1 MTDAPLIVFG
11 GICLIAFGVV
21 AFMVFRAVFQEIGS
35 MRGDIKGI
43 MQALAQIAEFQG
55 NLIDEMPEKHGERLV
70 KVEKWI
76 EGREALARH
85 ITAQAQHRRGG
96 EGSMR

>member
-43 MQALAQIAEFQG
+43 TQALALMSENQG
-55 NLIDEMPEKHGERLV
+55 HIIH
-70 KVEKWI
+70 
-76 EGREALARH
+76 ALQLS
-85 ITAQAQHRRGG
+85 TEAQAGHRG
-96 EGSMR
+96 EGSVQ